1 MTTREEHVVHL
12 ANSNIPPSPEARGIY
27 RLPIELLDLVL
38 HNLREDKPTILACS
52 QVSRLWHEVALR
64 HLFAFLKIASRSDF
78 VEFRTFLHANA
89 DIARHVRKLELK
101 RAQTSFMGHYKP
113 QDKLPAIGRAEL
125 RDLVAPLPRLQELHL
140 HELYL
145 IDSPTPAPTVTDDL
159 PDRTLEKLTFERC
172 RARAPGR
179 NTPLATILNLVSVFA
194 SVGTLELVSMRT
206 PSFMPSRLIRTV
218 RVRTVVTRDIS
229 LPNNSVTEL
238 YTALRGS
245 LVPGYLRSLD
255 LGCAGDPTARYPGSF
270 GQLVHS
276 AARRALHI
284 HILLFMSIPL
294 GRLEHEPRYWHKL
307 NLHACTSLRS
317 LALEISVPPVRPG
330 ADTMHTPHVP
340 LARVCVALLTHI
352 PPTVRIL
359 TLKL

>member
-1 MTTREEHVVHL
+1 MH
-12 ANSNIPPSPEARGIY
+12 
-27 RLPIELLDLVL
+27 RLPSELLDLVL
-38 HNLREDKPTILACS
+38 HNLREDKPIILACS

-89 DIARHVRKLELK
+89 DIARHVPKLELK
-101 RAQTSFMGHYKP
+101 RAQTSFAGRYKP
-113 QDKLPAIGRAEL
+113 QDKLPVIGCDEL
-125 RDLVAPLPRLQELHL
+125 RDLVAPLPRLQELHLHELHL

-159 PDRTLEKLTFERC
+159 PNRTLEKLTFERC
-172 RARAPGR
+172 RARSPGR

-255 LGCAGDPTARYPGSF
+255 LGCAGDSMSRYPGSF
-270 GQLVHS
+270 GQLVHR
-276 AARRALHI
+276 AARHALHI
-284 HILLFMSIPL
+284 HIPFFMSIPL
-294 GRLEHEPRYWHKL
+294 GPLEHEPR
-307 NLHACTSLRS
+307 
-317 LALEISVPPVRPG
+317 
-330 ADTMHTPHVP
+330 M
-340 LARVCVALLTHI
+340 
-352 PPTVRIL
+352 
-359 TLKL
+359 